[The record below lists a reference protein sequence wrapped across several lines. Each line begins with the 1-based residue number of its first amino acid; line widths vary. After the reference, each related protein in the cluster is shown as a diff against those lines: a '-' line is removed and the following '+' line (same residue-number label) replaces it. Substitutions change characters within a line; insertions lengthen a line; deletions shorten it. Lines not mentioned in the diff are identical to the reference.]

1 MRAHFAEIAN
11 QHHSAAKHSLL
22 SAACESIW
30 VAYCYNLDYEA
41 AQRKL
46 VKCGMCSP
54 TKRSRED
61 IADVGLLFLVM
72 ACLEYPGIF
81 QKYKYLYT
89 YLYFKNL
96 PNSFLGSKASHF
108 SSPIFIEIFMIDDFD
123 GHRIIKL

>member
-46 VKCGMCSP
+46 VKCGMFSYK
-54 TKRSRED
+54 TRR
-61 IADVGLLFLVM
+61 IAVGLLFLVM
-72 ACLEYPGIF
+72 AYLEYPGIF
-81 QKYKYLYT
+81 QKCNYL
-89 YLYFKNL
+89 
-96 PNSFLGSKASHF
+96 
-108 SSPIFIEIFMIDDFD
+108 PI
-123 GHRIIKL
+123 L